1 MAAHELLGDG
11 DTVGLAGAAG
21 QPEGGDG
28 AVGVTLVGRE
38 DPHVAEL
45 TRAGDRLIGTYYG
58 LYMLSGVGI
67 LLGNLLSGAM
77 LDAARVSDWSA
88 LPWLLPAAS
97 GLVSAGAVQ
106 RLPAPPALSREPAG
120 LTRGTRPQRYG
131 RS

>member
-11 DTVGLAGAAG
+11 DTVGFAGAAG

-58 LYMLSGVGI
+58 LYNLLSGVGI

-77 LDAARVSDWSA
+77 LDAAR
-88 LPWLLPAAS
+88 AS
-97 GLVSAGAVQ
+97 G
-106 RLPAPPALSREPAG
+106 
-120 LTRGTRPQRYG
+120 
-131 RS
+131 